1 MVFKNSNIVIS
12 WDCRE
17 VNVELRLCSWMS
29 DNWVT
34 QCVFPEINWKPI
46 GISIGIANRH
56 YRFYST
62 LLDFTQ
68 WHPQH
73 SSGYPNPVVQQEKT
87 GKKALAVLIFYNH
100 HIFETDPPRSVE
112 LKAPWLL
119 TGCIAAIRTLQPGC
133 VHHGGVSGWVPGPS
147 GFGKLIW
154 RPAICNWG
162 YSMHIIIY
170 IVHI

>member
-1 MVFKNSNIVIS
+1 
-12 WDCRE
+12 
-17 VNVELRLCSWMS
+17 MS

-34 QCVFPEINWKPI
+34 QCVFPEIDWKAI
-46 GISIGIANRH
+46 GISIGIADWY

-87 GKKALAVLIFYNH
+87 GYSAATVLIFYNH
-100 HIFETDPPRSVE
+100 HIYETDPPRSVPFSQGP
-112 LKAPWLL
+112 LASDWLHR
-119 TGCIAAIRTLQPGC
+119 CTLQPGC

-162 YSMHIIIY
+162 YSMHIIY
-170 IVHI
+170 IHSPYI